1 MRVEL
6 LTNTSEN
13 NHLSALNQLLSKA
26 DEVYMAT
33 AFLRVSGLSQLLPG
47 IKKCLSNEGKVT
59 MIIGKN
65 FAQTEPEALRKLHQL
80 SVKRKNLWVRF
91 SLGLTEHGTFH
102 PKVFLI
108 KKGRDADIITGSAN
122 ITGGGLVSNEEC
134 SLWVQAKSTEDI
146 YKDTKAYLVGL
157 TSDEYSE
164 DLSLLVINK
173 YETFFN
179 KFKNIRKSIKQ
190 SPEHKGELEFNYTNL
205 LKHLKAFDKEQRA
218 NLQAAKKR
226 SYNKARKVLEEIA
239 YGNRLTEKKFADLL
253 DELVG
258 SAGAGRLW
266 HSGSLYR
273 HRRLV
278 YPNYKKFKRLVR
290 YAIENANSD
299 PAVVYEHAK
308 ELVNKI
314 DGAGPNYV
322 AEILMTIRP
331 KKFANLNRNPITV
344 LRDEAGVALKATSGS
359 FSGDDYSEYC
369 SLVKEICQKLEL
381 EDMLEAD
388 TFFNE
393 IYWKIYKKD

>member
-6 LTNTSEN
+6 LTNATEN
-13 NHLSALNQLLSKA
+13 NHLNALNQLLPEA

-33 AFLRVSGLSQLLPG
+33 AFLRVSGLSQLLSG
-47 IKKCLSNEGKVT
+47 IRNCLSNGGKVT
-59 MIIGKN
+59 MVIGKN

-80 SVKRKNLWVRF
+80 SVKQGNLLIRF
-91 SLGLTEHGTFH
+91 SLGLEEHGTFH
-102 PKVFLI
+102 PKVFLVR
-108 KKGRDADIITGSAN
+108 KGRDADIITGSAN

-134 SLWVQAKSTEDI
+134 SIWVQTKSTEDI
-146 YKDTKAYLVGL
+146 YKETKKYLLGL
-157 TSDEYSE
+157 TSDKYSE
-164 DLSLLVINK
+164 DLTLLVISK
-173 YETFFN
+173 YETYFN
-179 KFKNIRKSIKQ
+179 QFKNIRKTIKQ

-205 LKHLKAFDKEQRA
+205 LKHLKAFDKEQRV
-218 NLQAAKKR
+218 NLQASKKR
-226 SYNKARKVLEEIA
+226 SYQKARKILDEIA
-239 YGNRLTEKKFADLL
+239 YGNRLTEQKFADLL

-258 SAGAGRLW
+258 KAGGGRLW

-278 YPNYKKFKRLVR
+278 YPNYKKFKHLVR

-299 PAVVYEHAK
+299 PAVVYAHAK
-308 ELVNKI
+308 ELVMEI

-331 KKFANLNRNPITV
+331 KKFANLNRNPIKV
-344 LRDEAGVALKATSGS
+344 LRDEAGVSLKATSGS
-359 FSGDDYSEYC
+359 FTGDDYSEYC
-369 SLVKEICQKLEL
+369 SLVKEICKKLEL

-393 IYWKIYKKD
+393 IYWKIY